1 MNKRGHVLNAVLLAV
16 GLGYI
21 LEPSGDV
28 ETFAQ
33 IASLSVPVVLGALF
47 PDVDTAFG
55 RHRKTLH
62 NLLVLGV
69 FLAYPVYFDNLRFV
83 WVGIATHYV
92 LDLLGSKRGIALFY
106 PWEREFDLPVGV
118 AVSSKWADVVTV
130 AITLFE
136 LAALAAVHVYVV
148 DLSTGAI
155 ELELELGR
163 GLGSAAL
170 AGLPAVR

>member
-28 ETFAQ
+28 ETFAE
-33 IASLSVPVVLGALF
+33 IARLSVPVVLGALL

-62 NLLVLGV
+62 NLLVLGL
-69 FLAYPVYFDNLRFV
+69 FLAYPVYFDNLQFV

-106 PWEREFDLPVGV
+106 PAWEKEFDLPVGV
-118 AVSSKWADVVTV
+118 ATSSKWADVVTV

-136 LAALAAVHVYVV
+136 LAVLAAVHVYLV

-155 ELELELGR
+155 ELDPGR

-170 AGLPAVR
+170 AGLPSIR